1 MGSVRDEN
9 FLTSSI
15 TTFARRS
22 LLHAISF
29 LIRPMHATFPAY
41 VLPLHWPHVRSRKKR
56 ATRHAFS
63 PSPCYVL
70 SFRPKYTVHTPLS
83 AHSHTA
89 RSSTWTRDQIS
100 PPPPPR
106 KNTYTTQHK
115 YIHAGYRNVC
125 DKEHRVTL
133 VLINHAKKTNGQ
145 REVQLQAFLTP
156 ALDAAEWSALSSGR
170 FSHEAISAGTRWN
183 EGWVGPEQVWKLRS
197 QTLSQSG
204 IEPVTRP
211 SSWWTIRYLLSY
223 PSLYDRI
230 TSVLVGCH
238 LTCTFPSVFL

>member
-100 PPPPPR
+100 PPPPQEKTHTPHNINTFTQVTETCAI
-106 KNTYTTQHK
+106 KNT
-115 YIHAGYRNVC
+115 
-125 DKEHRVTL
+125 EL
-133 VLINHAKKTNGQ
+133 PLFLLIMPRRRMGK
-145 REVQLQAFLTP
+145 
-156 ALDAAEWSALSSGR
+156 GR
-170 FSHEAISAGTRWN
+170 YSCKHS
-183 EGWVGPEQVWKLRS
+183 
-197 QTLSQSG
+197 
-204 IEPVTRP
+204 
-211 SSWWTIRYLLSY
+211 
-223 PSLYDRI
+223 
-230 TSVLVGCH
+230 
-238 LTCTFPSVFL
+238 